1 VFLFLVLRPTLFHL
15 WWQGFFL
22 AIYVS
27 LWDALLHHLHV
38 RLYTSDKNFITSFSA
53 AAAVEVHNYENITG
67 SQKVHI
73 SFQTTACLE
82 DDSIIIIIIII
93 IIIPSPH
100 LTSQN

>member
-1 VFLFLVLRPTLFHL
+1 VFFIFGFASYFVPSLMA
-15 WWQGFFL
+15 GFFPCYL
-22 AIYVS
+22 CLS
-27 LWDALLHHLHV
+27 LRRSSSSLTCPSLHFKQEFHH
-38 RLYTSDKNFITSFSA
+38 IISA

-82 DDSIIIIIIII
+82 DDSIIIIII
-93 IIIPSPH
+93 PSPH